1 METSSS
7 YIYKKRNTK
16 RLEDIVSEPAP
27 EQPNEIK
34 GHIDS
39 VKAFCSAEGPGVRWV
54 VFLQEDDRKWCRK
67 IHPDIIYSERESQ
80 RSAEEMLDIAE
91 RYHSNWRNG
100 GGITV
105 SGGEP
110 LLQLDFL
117 LELFRQAKGREINTC
132 IETDLT
138 RFTREEPFF
147 TKFAVLMQLTDMM
160 LVHMDQDSF
169 EPGTDSLKDSVRECL
184 EYLSENRKKIWL
196 RYYLVPG
203 MTDRDDILR
212 KTGSLIHSLGNIN
225 KVGIIPCKSQCL
237 LYESGDV
244 PASVSEDIERAM
256 ENLML

>member
-54 VFLQEDDRKWCRK
+54 VFLREDDRKWCRK
-67 IHPDIIYSERESQ
+67 IHPDIIYSDAESQ

-110 LLQLDFL
+110 LLQIDFL

-132 IETDLT
+132 IETDLME
-138 RFTREEPFF
+138 FSREEPFF
-147 TKFAVLMQLTDMM
+147 TKFAVLMQLTDML
-160 LVHMDQDSF
+160 LVHMDQNSF
-169 EPGTDSLKDSVRECL
+169 EQRTSMLKANVRDCL
-184 EYLSENRKKIWL
+184 KYLAENKKRIWL

-203 MTDRDDILR
+203 ETDRDDVL
-212 KTGSLIHSLGNIN
+212 KETGNLIHSLDNIS
-225 KVGIIPCKSQCL
+225 KVGIIPCKAENL

-244 PASVSEDIERAM
+244 PASLNEDIEKAM
-256 ENLML
+256 ENLMM

>member
-16 RLEDIVSEPAP
+16 RLEDIISEPAP

-34 GHIDS
+34 GHIES
-39 VKAFCSAEGPGVRWV
+39 IKAFCSAEGPGVRWV
-54 VFLQEDDRKWCRK
+54 VFLQEDDRKWCRN
-67 IHPDIIYSERESQ
+67 IHPDIIYSDAESQ

-110 LLQLDFL
+110 LLQIDFL

-132 IETDLT
+132 IETDLKA
-138 RFTREEPFF
+138 FTREEPFF
-147 TKFAVLMQLTDMM
+147 TKFAVLMQLTDML
-160 LVHMDQDSF
+160 LVHMDQESFGLDSA
-169 EPGTDSLKDSVRECL
+169 TLKENVKDCL
-184 EYLSENRKKIWL
+184 KYLSENKKKVWL

-203 MTDRDDILR
+203 MTDRDDVLR
-212 KTGSLIHSLGNIN
+212 ETGNLIHSLENIR
-225 KVGIIPCKSQCL
+225 KVGIIPCKAEKL
-237 LYESGDV
+237 LFESGDV
-244 PASVSEDIERAM
+244 PPSVNEDIEKAM
-256 ENLML
+256 ENLMM